1 MTILGKICANK
12 IVDLH
17 LSAVP
22 EDYFLETKDMVEALR
37 QNTSIVSVRFDK
49 EFISCV
55 YGRER
60 GDLLDQLAELPN
72 LKELFLGDAGLM
84 VEVITK
90 LVGKAKSLRKLTLS
104 GLVMQGIES
113 DFNTLETALHGHASL
128 KEFEMEECIAS
139 NDDIDIAKLIQA
151 GKNFRSTNI
160 GDPVHAKKGAIAA

>member
-1 MTILGKICANK
+1 MTILAKICNNK

-37 QNTSIVSVRFDK
+37 QNTSIVTVTFDK
-49 EFISCV
+49 EFLSCI

-60 GDLLDQLAELPN
+60 GGLLDQLAELPN

-90 LVGKAKSLRKLTLS
+90 LVGKAKNLRKLTLS
-104 GLVMQGIES
+104 RLVMQGIES
-113 DFNTLETALHGHASL
+113 DFNTLESALHGHVSL
-128 KEFEMEECIAS
+128 KEFEMNECIAS
-139 NDDIDIAKLIQA
+139 NDDIDIKKLIHA
-151 GKNFRSTNI
+151 GENFKSLNI
-160 GDPVHAKKGAIAA
+160 EDPVQAKKGAIAA